1 MRFIGLFNRGGGC
14 MSMFCR
20 QCEQTFRWKGCETVG
35 VCGKSPEVANLQDA
49 LIHVLKGVAFLEWEM
64 RIKNKENNVY
74 DVDMMEGI
82 FATLTNVNFDPEAIE
97 DMIRKASLYRDQ
109 LKKKWEIVYPNQA
122 NRLPQEVLWQPA
134 VKLVDL
140 VNQGALTGLR
150 VNLGISEDQQSLREI
165 LLYGIKGMA
174 AYAHHAYRVGQQD
187 AEVIN
192 FIYKGMASL
201 ANTKL
206 SVEELL
212 PLVLECGKANLKCL
226 EILDRGHTTRFG
238 HPEPTAV
245 NIGYRRGPAII
256 VSGHE
261 LFDLET
267 LLKQTEGKGINI
279 YTHGEMLPALA
290 YPHLKKYKHLV
301 GHFGTA
307 WQNQQEE
314 FSGLAAAIL
323 MTTNCIQEPDPSYK
337 DRIFTTGVV
346 GWSGVGHIDEVN
358 GKKDFTPVINKALA
372 LGGFKEEKIEKSI
385 TIGFAH
391 QTLLSHAGEIVDAV
405 KQGKIKRFL
414 LIGGCDGARPG
425 RNYFTQ
431 LAESVPDD
439 SIILTLA
446 CGKNRINRLDYPKV
460 AGFPQLLDCGQ
471 CNDAYSAIVV
481 AKALSEAFN
490 CGINDLPL
498 SMIIS
503 WYEQKAVA
511 VLLTLLYLGVKN
523 IRLGPS
529 LPAFIS
535 PNVLDVL
542 VKNYGIKPIKSAEED
557 LAEILK
563 TGK

>member
-1 MRFIGLFNRGGGC
+1 

-20 QCEQTFRWKGCETVG
+20 QCEQTFRWKGCDTVG

-49 LIHVLKGVAFLEWEM
+49 LIHVLTAVAFLEWEL
-64 RIKNKENNVY
+64 RAKNLGNPDFDFE
-74 DVDMMEGI
+74 MMEGV
-82 FATLTNVNFDPEAIE
+82 FATLTNVNFDPKAIE
-97 DMIRKASLYRDQ
+97 EMIRKALKERNQ
-109 LKKKWEIVYPNQA
+109 LRLKWMKAYPNEES
-122 NRLPQEVLWQPA
+122 RLPQE
-134 VKLVDL
+134 DL
-140 VNQGALTGLR
+140 V
-150 VNLGISEDQQSLREI
+150 GIHGSREFNEDQKSLREI

-174 AYAHHAYRVGQQD
+174 AYAHHAYRVGQND
-187 AEVIN
+187 AEVTD
-192 FIYKGMASL
+192 FLYKGMASL
-201 ANTKL
+201 ANPKL
-206 SVEELL
+206 SVDELL

-226 EILDRGHTTRFG
+226 EILDRGHTTHFG
-238 HPEPTAV
+238 DPEPTSV
-245 NIGYRRGPAII
+245 KIGHLKGAAII

-267 LLKQTEGKGINI
+267 LLEQSKDKGVNV

-290 YPHLKKYKHLV
+290 YPRFKKYAHLV

-314 FSGLAAAIL
+314 FDGQPAAIL

-337 DRIFTTGVV
+337 DRIFTTGAV
-346 GWSGVGHIDEVN
+346 GWPGTPHIEEVN
-358 GKKDFTPVINKALA
+358 GKKDFTAVIQKALS
-372 LGGFKEEKIEKSI
+372 LKGFQDEMIEKEI

-391 QTLLSHAGEIVDAV
+391 KTLLSHAGTIVDAV
-405 KQGKIKRFL
+405 KKGTIRRFF

-425 RNYFTQ
+425 RNYFTN

-439 SIILTLA
+439 CLILTLA
-446 CGKNRINRLDYPKV
+446 CGKNRINRLDYPTV
-460 AGFPQLLDCGQ
+460 AGFPKLLDCGQ

-535 PNVLDVL
+535 PNVL
-542 VKNYGIKPIKSAEED
+542 
-557 LAEILK
+557 
-563 TGK
+563 

>member
-1 MRFIGLFNRGGGC
+1 
-14 MSMFCR
+14 MFCR
-20 QCEQTFRWKGCETVG
+20 QCEQTFRWKGCDTVG
-35 VCGKSPEVANLQDA
+35 VCGKSSDVANLQDA
-49 LIHVLKGVAFLEWEM
+49 LIHVLKEAAFLEWEL
-64 RIKNKENNVY
+64 RAKNLGDSNLDFE
-74 DVDMMEGI
+74 MMEGI

-97 DMIRKASLYRDQ
+97 DMIRKAAVVRDG
-109 LKKKWEIVYPNQA
+109 LKLKWMKAYPNQE
-122 NRLPQEVLWQPA
+122 NRLFSEISLQPA
-134 VKLVDL
+134 SKLSEL
-140 VNQGALTGLR
+140 IAQGLAVGLHGAA
-150 VNLGISEDQQSLREI
+150 VLNEDQKSLREI

-174 AYAHHAYRVGQQD
+174 AYAYHAYRVGQTD
-187 AEVIN
+187 PEVTD
-192 FIYKGMASL
+192 FLYKGMASL
-201 ANTKL
+201 ANIQLT
-206 SVEELL
+206 VEELL

-226 EILDRGHTTRFG
+226 EILDRGHTAHFG
-238 HPEPTAV
+238 DPEPTV
-245 NIGYRRGPAII
+245 VKIGFLKGAAII

-267 LLKQTEGKGINI
+267 LLEQTKDKEVNI
-279 YTHGEMLPALA
+279 YTHGEMLPELDYTRFKKYA
-290 YPHLKKYKHLV
+290 HLK

-307 WQNQQEE
+307 WQNQQAE
-314 FSGLAAAIL
+314 FDGLPVAIL

-337 DRIFTTGVV
+337 DRIFTTGAV
-346 GWSGVGHIDEVN
+346 GWPGVPHIEDVN
-358 GKKDFTPVINKALA
+358 GKKDFTPVIQRALA
-372 LGGFKEEKIEKSI
+372 LGGFKDEKTEKEI

-391 QTLLSHAGEIVDAV
+391 KTLLSHAGAIVDAV
-405 KQGKIKRFL
+405 KKGTIKRFF

-425 RNYFTQ
+425 RNYFTE

-439 SIILTLA
+439 CLILTLA
-446 CGKNRINRLDYPKV
+446 CGKNRINRLDYPIV
-460 AGFPQLLDCGQ
+460 AGFPKLLDCGQ

-481 AKALSEAFN
+481 AKALSEAFK

-542 VKNYGIKPIKSAEED
+542 VKNYDIKPIKTVQED
-557 LAEILK
+557 LNDMLK
-563 TGK
+563 IGK